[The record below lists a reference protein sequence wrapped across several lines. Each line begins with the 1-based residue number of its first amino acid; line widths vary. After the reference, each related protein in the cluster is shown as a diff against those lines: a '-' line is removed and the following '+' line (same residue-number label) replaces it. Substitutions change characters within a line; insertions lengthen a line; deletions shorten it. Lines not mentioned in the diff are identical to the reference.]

1 MFLITFI
8 EENVLGTFG
17 GKCAS
22 YKCVNLFLVCLFCS
36 IDLYVCALCQYYVL
50 VTRTVQYILG
60 SDIMMLPALLF
71 LFKIALASGSS
82 VWYTNVSFVLFLF
95 VCVKEHLYSDRDC
108 IKPL

>member
-17 GKCAS
+17 GKCAG

-36 IDLYVCALCQYYVL
+36 IDLYVCALCQYYIVL
-50 VTRTVQYILG
+50 VTRTEQYILG

-82 VWYTNVSFVLFLF
+82 VWYTNVSFVFISFRVCKRTF
-95 VCVKEHLYSDRDC
+95 VF
-108 IKPL
+108 